1 MKVNFINFSDPKDNK
16 CFLITGGE
24 LILKQEVVEIILD
37 KLKNSGFNEKVSIS
51 QDELERMQEIASRNM
66 GGSLF
71 QENLILHIK
80 HTSGKF
86 PEKIKLF
93 LEDAQIFNSPN
104 IALIVESSIEKT
116 PASGTWIKNFDANG
130 LIINC
135 SKLKI
140 MEEKIWLKRQ
150 LNFLPKDLLP
160 IFGSSIFQNN
170 EANLLGQKNEVSLL
184 KLLFLNQEKMS
195 EAKTDHII
203 FGSGI
208 SAFELED
215 LLLNRDFKKAL
226 KTINF
231 MKEHDRQNS
240 APIIWIIA
248 KVINS
253 CLESLKSSN
262 KKSALINSG
271 VWSSKINLYLNLIKE
286 ATANEFL
293 SLNEEILK
301 VDLINKG
308 LMRAETWE
316 QIERVILKL
325 QDATSL
331 QN

>member
-1 MKVNFINFSDPKDNK
+1 LKVNFLNFTDPKDHK
-16 CFLITGGE
+16 HFLLTGGE
-24 LILKQEVVEIILD
+24 FILKQDAVKSILNN
-37 KLKNSGFNEKVSIS
+37 LKNHGFNEKVSIS
-51 QDELERMQEIASRNM
+51 QDELDRLQEIVSRNI

-86 PEKIKLF
+86 PEKIKSL
-93 LEDAQIFNSPN
+93 LEDNNIFQSPN

-116 PASGTWIKNFDANG
+116 PASGPWIKNFDAHG

-150 LNFLPKDLLP
+150 LSFLPKDLLP
-160 IFGSSIFQNN
+160 IFGGSIFQNN
-170 EANLLGQKNEVSLL
+170 EANLLGQKNEVALL
-184 KLLFLNQEKMS
+184 KLLFLSQDGS
-195 EAKTDHII
+195 IEANTDHII

-215 LLLNRDFKKAL
+215 LLINRNFKKAL
-226 KTINF
+226 MTINF
-231 MKEHDRQNS
+231 MREHDRQNS

-253 CLESLKSSN
+253 CLESLKASN
-262 KKSALINSG
+262 KKSALMNSG
-271 VWSSKINLYLNLIKE
+271 VWSSKINLYLNLIKQ
-286 ATANEFL
+286 AKVKEFL
-293 SLNEEILK
+293 GLNEEILK
-301 VDLINKG
+301 IDLINKG
-308 LMRAETWE
+308 LMKADTWE
-316 QIERVILKL
+316 QIERVILRLK
-325 QDATSL
+325 DATAL

>member
-1 MKVNFINFSDPKDNK
+1 LKVNFLNFSDPKDHK
-16 CFLITGGE
+16 YYLLTGGE
-24 LILKQEVVEIILD
+24 FILKQEAVNTILI
-37 KLKNSGFNEKVSIS
+37 KLENAGFKEKVSIP
-51 QDELERMQEIASRNM
+51 QDEIDKTQEIISRNM

-86 PEKIKLF
+86 PEKIKSL
-93 LEDAQIFNSPN
+93 LENENIFKSTN
-104 IALIVESSIEKT
+104 IALIIESSIEKT
-116 PASGTWIKNFDANG
+116 PATGAWIKNFNTHG

-135 SKLKI
+135 SKLKLL
-140 MEEKIWLKRQ
+140 EEKMWLKRQ
-150 LNFLPKDLLP
+150 LDFLPKDLLP

-170 EANLLGQKNEVSLL
+170 ETNLLGQKNEVALL
-184 KLLFLNQEKMS
+184 KLLFLNQDEIA

-215 LLLNRDFKKAL
+215 LLISRNFKKAL
-226 KTINF
+226 KTISF
-231 MKEHDRQNS
+231 MRDHDRQNS

-253 CLESLKSSN
+253 CLESLKASN
-262 KKSALINSG
+262 KESALKNSG
-271 VWSSKINLYLNLIKE
+271 VWSSKINLYLDLIKQ
-286 ATANEFL
+286 AKAKEFL
-293 SLNEEILK
+293 NLNEEILK
-301 VDLINKG
+301 IDLINKG
-308 LMRAETWE
+308 LLKAETWE

-325 QDATSL
+325 QDATAL

>member
-1 MKVNFINFSDPKDNK
+1 LKVNFINFSDPKDHK
-16 CFLITGGE
+16 YFLITGGE

-286 ATANEFL
+286 ATAKEFL

>member
-1 MKVNFINFSDPKDNK
+1 LKVNFINFSDPKDNK

-24 LILKQEVVEIILD
+24 LILKQEVVEIILV
-37 KLKNSGFNEKVSIS
+37 KLKNAGFNEKVSIS
-51 QDELERMQEIASRNM
+51 QDELERIQEIASRNM

-93 LEDAQIFNSPN
+93 LENAEIFNSPN

-271 VWSSKINLYLNLIKE
+271 VWSSKINLYLNLIKQ
-286 ATANEFL
+286 ATAKEFL

>member
-1 MKVNFINFSDPKDNK
+1 MKVNFINFSDPKDHK

-24 LILKQEVVEIILD
+24 LILKQEVVEIILV
-37 KLKNSGFNEKVSIS
+37 KLKSAGFNEKVSIS

-93 LEDAQIFNSPN
+93 LEDAEIFNSPN

-184 KLLFLNQEKMS
+184 KLLFLNQDKMS
-195 EAKTDHII
+195 EVKTDHII

-286 ATANEFL
+286 ATAKEFL

>member
-1 MKVNFINFSDPKDNK
+1 MKVNFINFSDPKDHK

-24 LILKQEVVEIILD
+24 LILKQEVVEIILV
-37 KLKNSGFNEKVSIS
+37 KLKSAGFNEKVSIS

-93 LEDAQIFNSPN
+93 LEDAEIFNSPN

-170 EANLLGQKNEVSLL
+170 EANLMGQKNEVSLL

-286 ATANEFL
+286 ATAKEFL

>member
-1 MKVNFINFSDPKDNK
+1 LKVNFLNFSDPKDHK
-16 CFLITGGE
+16 YYLLTGGE
-24 LILKQEVVEIILD
+24 FILKQEAVNTILI
-37 KLKNSGFNEKVSIS
+37 KLENAGFKEKVSIP
-51 QDELERMQEIASRNM
+51 QDEIDKTQEIISRNM

-86 PEKIKLF
+86 PEKIKSL
-93 LEDAQIFNSPN
+93 LENENIFKSTN
-104 IALIVESSIEKT
+104 IALIIESSIEKT
-116 PASGTWIKNFDANG
+116 PASGSWIKNFNTHG

-135 SKLKI
+135 SKLKLL
-140 MEEKIWLKRQ
+140 EEKMWLKRQ
-150 LNFLPKDLLP
+150 LDFLPKDLLP

-170 EANLLGQKNEVSLL
+170 ETNLLGQKNEVALL
-184 KLLFLNQEKMS
+184 KLLFLNQDEIA

-215 LLLNRDFKKAL
+215 LLISRNFKKAL
-226 KTINF
+226 KTISF
-231 MKEHDRQNS
+231 MRDHDRQNS

-253 CLESLKSSN
+253 CLESLKASN
-262 KKSALINSG
+262 KESALKNSG
-271 VWSSKINLYLNLIKE
+271 VWSSKINLYLDLIKQ
-286 ATANEFL
+286 AKAKEFL
-293 SLNEEILK
+293 NLNEEILK
-301 VDLINKG
+301 IDLINKG
-308 LMRAETWE
+308 LLKAETWE

-325 QDATSL
+325 QDATAL

>member
-1 MKVNFINFSDPKDNK
+1 MKVNFINFSDPKDHK

-24 LILKQEVVEIILD
+24 LILKQEVVEIILV
-37 KLKNSGFNEKVSIS
+37 KLKSAGFNEKVSIS

-93 LEDAQIFNSPN
+93 LEDAEIFNSPN

-286 ATANEFL
+286 ATAKEFL

>member
-24 LILKQEVVEIILD
+24 LILKQEVVEIILV
-37 KLKNSGFNEKVSIS
+37 KLKSAGFNEKVSIS
-51 QDELERMQEIASRNM
+51 QDELERMQEIASKNM

-93 LEDAQIFNSPN
+93 LEDAEIFNSPN

-184 KLLFLNQEKMS
+184 KLLFLNQDKMS

-271 VWSSKINLYLNLIKE
+271 VWSSKINLYLNLIKQ
-286 ATANEFL
+286 ATAKEFL

>member
-1 MKVNFINFSDPKDNK
+1 MKVNFINFSDPKDHK

-24 LILKQEVVEIILD
+24 LILKQEVVEIILV
-37 KLKNSGFNEKVSIS
+37 KLKSAGFNEKVSIS

-184 KLLFLNQEKMS
+184 KLLFLNQDKMS

-271 VWSSKINLYLNLIKE
+271 VWSSKINLYLNLIKQ
-286 ATANEFL
+286 ATAKEFL

-308 LMRAETWE
+308 LMKAETWE

-331 QN
+331 Q

>member
-24 LILKQEVVEIILD
+24 LILKQEVVEIILV
-37 KLKNSGFNEKVSIS
+37 KLKSAGFNEKVSIS

-93 LEDAQIFNSPN
+93 LEDDEIFHSPN

-184 KLLFLNQEKMS
+184 KLLFLNQDKIS

-240 APIIWIIA
+240 APVIWIIA

-286 ATANEFL
+286 ATAKEFL

>member
-24 LILKQEVVEIILD
+24 LILKQEVVEIILV
-37 KLKNSGFNEKVSIS
+37 KLKSAGFNEKVSIS

-93 LEDAQIFNSPN
+93 LEDTEIFNSPN

-184 KLLFLNQEKMS
+184 KLLFLNQDKMS

-271 VWSSKINLYLNLIKE
+271 VWSSKINLYLNLIKQ
-286 ATANEFL
+286 ATAKEFL

>member
-24 LILKQEVVEIILD
+24 LILKQEVVEIILV
-37 KLKNSGFNEKVSIS
+37 KLKNAGFNEKVSIS

-93 LEDAQIFNSPN
+93 LEDAEIFNSPN

-184 KLLFLNQEKMS
+184 KLLFLNQDKMS

-271 VWSSKINLYLNLIKE
+271 VWSSKINLYLNLIKQ
-286 ATANEFL
+286 ATAKEFL

>member
-24 LILKQEVVEIILD
+24 LILKQEVVEIILV
-37 KLKNSGFNEKVSIS
+37 KLKSAGFNEKVSIS

-93 LEDAQIFNSPN
+93 LEDAEIFNSPN

-286 ATANEFL
+286 ATAIEFL
-293 SLNEEILK
+293 NLSEEILK

-308 LMRAETWE
+308 LLRAETWE